1 MTTDAPNTKEK
12 YRQELRRRLRQFT
25 RRTRQRVSVLTGR
38 EEIPRSDDPGEILRE
53 LLNNW
58 PNLELLMCRH
68 GASCPLIDKV
78 RGIRN
83 DVLFDGGTFSR
94 SDKAFQDA
102 MRSIGMLEKGIRNA
116 GAEEGRR
123 RKRKAEAAMVC

>member
-38 EEIPRSDDPGEILRE
+38 EEIARSDDPGEILRE

-58 PNLELLMCRH
+58 PDLELLMCQH
-68 GASCPLIDKV
+68 GAFCPLIDKV

-94 SDKAFQDA
+94 SKKAYIDA
-102 MRSIGMLEKGIRNA
+102 MRSIGMLEIGVRNA

-123 RKRKAEAAMVC
+123 RMREAEAQVVC